1 MRIEILIDGSVEP
14 QIYPLNKPKLVLG
27 SGETCDVIV
36 SSPNV
41 SRKHLIIV
49 TEGDT
54 FHVIDQGSTNGSF
67 INEER
72 LVPGRRT
79 EFTSF
84 FPVRLG
90 TDVLISLLSDEG
102 DVAGDD
108 PEPLMPL
115 PQAGEKS
122 SSRGEEST
130 KMISLSD
137 LKKAKTTDL
146 QAKRQTVI
154 KNREAKKAPP
164 PKKKT
169 KRQAESQ
176 KFKFLLWVMVI
187 GVAGIGYYNYNS
199 KDRTDQAVVRKMGE
213 IDTKV
218 APGVADASRPE
229 ETKEAV
235 EPLTELIPDEQL
247 IPKDRASAFLTD
259 AKCITDLEKY
269 LCDTLTGNEGQF
281 GVVQVGTTFHILLNG
296 LKYIEEARTIVVHPP
311 HDGNGNYS
319 PEVLEPL
326 LRSVMNTAL
335 ALFFLR
341 GFPPNF
347 EWEKFQEAKFSVILL
362 DSNQGQ
368 PFVARIA
375 AGYPPSIQ
383 KLRGVLQEESIKNV
397 KNIGDIA
404 LNFTK
409 DYYKTY

>member
-36 SSPNV
+36 SSTNV

-108 PEPLMPL
+108 PEPLIPL
-115 PQAGEKS
+115 P
-122 SSRGEEST
+122 SRSGDKNSGRGDEST
-130 KMISLSD
+130 KMISLAD

-164 PKKKT
+164 KKKS
-169 KRQAESQ
+169 KRQSETQ
-176 KFKFLLWVMVI
+176 KFKFLMWVMII
-187 GVAGIGYYNYNS
+187 GVSAIGYYNF
-199 KDRTDQAVVRKMGE
+199 KGRTSDEVKMRKIGE
-213 IDTKV
+213 IDASV
-218 APGVADASRPE
+218 APAGRTQVE
-229 ETKEAV
+229 ETKV
-235 EPLTELIPDEQL
+235 EPQPLTELIPDEQL
-247 IPKDRASAFLTD
+247 LPKDRVFVFLSD

-269 LCDTLTGNEGQF
+269 LCDKITGNEGQL
-281 GVVQVGTTFHILLNG
+281 GVVQVGTTFHILVKG
-296 LKYIEEARTIVVHPP
+296 EQYIVEARGIVVHPP
-311 HDGNGNYS
+311 ADAEGKY
-319 PEVLEPL
+319 PPQVFEPYKKT
-326 LRSVMNTAL
+326 VMDTAL

-341 GFPPNF
+341 GFPADF
-347 EWEKFQEAKFSVILL
+347 DWEKYKDAKFSVALV
-362 DSNQGQ
+362 DVYQEKN
-368 PFVARIA
+368 VIA
-375 AGYPPSIQ
+375 QVGAGYAASIL
-383 KLRGVLQEESIKNV
+383 KLREVIQEESIKNV